1 MKHFLCFLFVGFI
14 CAEVNASASVAA
26 RPFIMPIAAKVA
38 ETSKDGKGWQ
48 EQGAI
53 TVPFV
58 QAEASFR
65 SSMNQSGWAFLH
77 KVPLGGRN
85 ARALYT
91 WRKGVNELTL
101 MLWRINVNKTG
112 FSWGIANNK
121 ERKVNTTGL
130 GG

>member
-1 MKHFLCFLFVGFI
+1 MKYILFIILVGSIVFSCI
-14 CAEVNASASVAA
+14 GATS

-101 MLWRINVNKTG
+101 MLWRISVNKTG
-112 FSWGIANNK
+112 FSWGIANSK
-121 ERKVNTTGL
+121 ERKVNTTGS
-130 GG
+130 GR